1 MSSTRRSFAAALG
14 AAVLGAA
21 VLGVGTLLASSAAMA
36 YPDKPIRVII
46 PVVAGGSTDQAA
58 RLLQMT
64 IERQKGLPQPLAI
77 VNNGAAGGVVGTRMI
92 KDAEPDGYTIGAW
105 HMGLLTAPAMGVVDY
120 DHSAYELIAQVGAV
134 SVGLAVRSDSAI
146 KSVSDLVAT
155 AKARPGEVTSAMNI
169 GLLPHFVPL
178 MLGQEAGVRFRF
190 VQAGGGAVRLKSVL
204 GGHTEFSLFSLSEM
218 LSFGPS
224 GIRPIVLFDAK
235 RDPRLPDVG
244 TTPEA
249 GYKLTFGERIM
260 FLAPKGTPAPRLE
273 VLRTAL
279 RAAVED
285 PEFQA
290 KYRDQ
295 GVDPVFVP
303 GDQLRAQ
310 LDQQMTG
317 IRAVADEIKAAMA
330 AEKKAN

>member
-1 MSSTRRSFAAALG
+1 MSSRSLFAALALGAGLLASFAA
-14 AAVLGAA
+14 
-21 VLGVGTLLASSAAMA
+21 SA
-36 YPDKPIRVII
+36 YPDKPVRVII
-46 PVVAGGSTDQAA
+46 PVVAGGSTDQLA
-58 RLLQMT
+58 RVYQMT
-64 IERQKGLPQPLAI
+64 IERQKGLSQPMAI

-92 KDAEPDGYTIGAW
+92 KDAEADGHTIGAW

-120 DHSAYELIAQVGAV
+120 DHTAYELIAQVGAV
-134 SVGLAVRSDSAI
+134 SVGLAVKSESAI
-146 KSVSDLVAT
+146 KTVSDLVAA
-155 AKARPGEVTSAMNI
+155 AKTRPGEVTSAMNI

-218 LSFGPS
+218 ISFGPS
-224 GIRPIVLFDAK
+224 GIRPIVLFDAQ

-244 TTPEA
+244 TTVEA

-260 FLAPKGTPAPRLE
+260 FLAPKGTPAARLD
-273 VLRTAL
+273 VLRKAM
-279 RAAVED
+279 RAASED

-290 KYRDQ
+290 KVREQ

-303 GDQLRAQ
+303 GDELRAQ
-310 LDQQMTG
+310 LDRQMVS
-317 IRAVADEIKAAMA
+317 IKAVADEIKAAMA
-330 AEKKAN
+330 AEKKSN